1 MSQQFST
8 TRILGFATL
17 TCVICGFF
25 VASAAVAL
33 KDRQVKNEELD
44 RKKQVLVVAGIDL
57 NSGSVDDLFASYIKP
72 TLVDLVPNGCQGEQ
86 ADKFDQMKAVKDPT
100 KSHAA
105 QANKAKVQTK
115 PNCATVYE
123 VLSKADK
130 SLESYILPIEGK
142 GLWSTLYGFIA
153 IDKTVAQVTGI
164 TFYKHAETPGLGG
177 EVDNPK
183 WKASWKGK
191 KPFDDQFNVLL
202 KVVKGKAQ
210 GDSQIDGL
218 SGATLTS
225 NGVSYLIS
233 YWLGKDGFGP
243 YLQKLKK

>member
-33 KDRQVKNEELD
+33 KERQVKNEELD

-57 NSGSVDDLFASYIKP
+57 AAGSVDELFASYIKP
-72 TLVDLVPNGCQGEQ
+72 TLVDLVPNGCQGEDS
-86 ADKFDQMKAVKDPT
+86 AKFDQMKAVKDPT
-100 KSHAA
+100 KSHVAP
-105 QANKAKVQTK
+105 ANKAKVQTM
-115 PNCATVYE
+115 PNCASVYQ

-130 SLESYILPIEGK
+130 SVESYILPIEGK

-153 IDKTVAQVTGI
+153 IDKTISEVTGI

-177 EVDNPK
+177 EVDNAK

-202 KVVKGKAQ
+202 KVVKGKSQ
-210 GDSQIDGL
+210 TNSQIDGL
-218 SGATLTS
+218 SVATLTS

-233 YWLGKDGFGP
+233 YWLGNDGFGP
-243 YLQKLKK
+243 YLKRLKK